1 MIDRSTVVSQSPAIF
16 YGGGIA
22 ITPTSSEAE
31 SIFEMLLLLNKE
43 ISCKFE
49 RCAGISASRLQ
60 LLCKLYQVEEISQ
73 TLLQKEIGIDGAA
86 VTRHLKQLEA
96 NAMVTRRTKPEDNR
110 VTLVSLT
117 DYGRERII
125 TFRQERS
132 QFVDRLLQSFDE
144 AERHQLADMLR
155 IMNGHI
161 SDMD

>member
-1 MIDRSTVVSQSPAIF
+1 
-16 YGGGIA
+16 
-22 ITPTSSEAE
+22 
-31 SIFEMLLLLNKE
+31 MLLLLNKQM
-43 ISCKFE
+43 SSKFE

-60 LLCKLYQVEEISQ
+60 LMRKLYQVEEISQ
-73 TLLQKEIGIDGAA
+73 TLLQKEVGIDAAA

-117 DYGRERII
+117 DYGREHMI
-125 TFRQERS
+125 TFMQERT

-144 AERHQLADMLR
+144 AQRRQLAEMLQV
-155 IMNGHI
+155 MNGHI

>member
-1 MIDRSTVVSQSPAIF
+1 
-16 YGGGIA
+16 
-22 ITPTSSEAE
+22 
-31 SIFEMLLLLNKE
+31 MLLLLNKQM
-43 ISCKFE
+43 SSKFE

-60 LLCKLYQVEEISQ
+60 LMCKLYQVEEISQ
-73 TLLQKEIGIDGAA
+73 TLLQKEVGIDAAA

-117 DYGRERII
+117 DYGREHMI
-125 TFRQERS
+125 TFRQERT

-144 AERHQLADMLR
+144 AQRRQLAEMLQV
-155 IMNGHI
+155 MNGHI